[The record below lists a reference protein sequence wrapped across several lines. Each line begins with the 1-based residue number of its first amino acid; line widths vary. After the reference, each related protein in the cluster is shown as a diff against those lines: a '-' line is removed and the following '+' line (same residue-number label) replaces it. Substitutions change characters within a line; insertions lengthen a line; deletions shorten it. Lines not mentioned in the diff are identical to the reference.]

1 MAPRILRA
9 WTFAA
14 CTILALTGLAG
25 CGRRADT
32 VKAQAEVDAVT
43 VRTGSSSAFQP
54 LASNATTDLRAGDQL
69 DVNASG
75 RAVLRFGDAVSLEV
89 FRDGDLALKSVPA
102 RDSDPVVTVLL
113 TFGALFGRVDPAAAT
128 SRVTVQ
134 TNLLEVVST
143 GTEFLVVREA
153 GSGRDW
159 VVTFKDS
166 VRVHSWQE
174 PNVIWT
180 VQAGQASWAEATG
193 PAHEPVTLSPERV
206 AQIMAWYR
214 EARTGREMP
223 NVQEVIFPDG
233 IPDGAGSAAPECNFV
248 LNLQDA
254 KTTDWSKFRLFAP
267 TGEGYVVFTLGEGEF
282 AAAYCGSN
290 LPLPALYGA
299 TLRME
304 FSSLKCQVRHVS
316 IVSINPSAA
325 TGAPQNNPVQLDAFG
340 LDGAQVARGSEIDT
354 DNPAIKRLFAVRA
367 RQPLAA
373 AALTGSRLCIPCVSF
388 GPLDSAPYDCTAALR

>member
-143 GTEFLVVREA
+143 GTEFLVCLLYTSDAADERSSVDL
-153 GSGRDW
+153 GGR
-159 VVTFKDS
+159 
-166 VRVHSWQE
+166 
-174 PNVIWT
+174 
-180 VQAGQASWAEATG
+180 
-193 PAHEPVTLSPERV
+193 
-206 AQIMAWYR
+206 
-214 EARTGREMP
+214 RT
-223 NVQEVIFPDG
+223 
-233 IPDGAGSAAPECNFV
+233 
-248 LNLQDA
+248 
-254 KTTDWSKFRLFAP
+254 
-267 TGEGYVVFTLGEGEF
+267 
-282 AAAYCGSN
+282 
-290 LPLPALYGA
+290 
-299 TLRME
+299 
-304 FSSLKCQVRHVS
+304 
-316 IVSINPSAA
+316 
-325 TGAPQNNPVQLDAFG
+325 
-340 LDGAQVARGSEIDT
+340 
-354 DNPAIKRLFAVRA
+354 IKKKKNG
-367 RQPLAA
+367 
-373 AALTGSRLCIPCVSF
+373 T
-388 GPLDSAPYDCTAALR
+388 